1 MKIKTLLLFVFTL
14 LVSIAS
20 SAAVSIKE
28 IGGWFESGYVTW
40 NLVDGAS
47 TYHVYYKSVN
57 GSYVKLDTELVR
69 DYGTYGRAD
78 VLGVVPGSYIFKV
91 VPVDEDGTEM
101 DMAAEST
108 SFAVKAHDRAGFA
121 HFNYSG
127 VGAYKDDGTLKENAK
142 VLYVTSKTAKTVTCD
157 VVTDSKGKVE
167 TFTGLQAIIDARQK
181 GYDTTPLVVRIVGTI
196 EAADMD
202 YFSSSAE
209 GLQIKGKNAD
219 SEMNITLEGVGDDAT
234 IRGFGILLRNC
245 KSVEI
250 RNLAI
255 MLCMDDCLS
264 LDTDNSNCWIH
275 NIDFFYGKTGSA
287 ADQAKGD
294 GSLDCKTN
302 SKYMTFSYNHFW
314 DSGKMSLCGM
324 KSESGENFISYHHNW
339 FDHSDSRHPRVRTM
353 TVHVYNNYFDGIAKY
368 GVGATTGSNVFVES
382 NYYRNANKPM
392 LISLQG
398 TDIVNGVKNGTF
410 SGESGGMIKAFGNVY
425 AEKSSNFKLVTHKQ
439 SATSFDCYEAETRDE
454 VVPASYVT

>member
-14 LVSIAS
+14 LVSIVS

-142 VLYVTSKTAKTVTCD
+142 VLYVTFAM
-157 VVTDSKGKVE
+157 
-167 TFTGLQAIIDARQK
+167 L
-181 GYDTTPLVVRIVGTI
+181 
-196 EAADMD
+196 
-202 YFSSSAE
+202 
-209 GLQIKGKNAD
+209 LQIARERLKHSPDFRQLLMRVRKD
-219 SEMNITLEGVGDDAT
+219 M
-234 IRGFGILLRNC
+234 ILL
-245 KSVEI
+245 
-250 RNLAI
+250 LW
-255 MLCMDDCLS
+255 L
-264 LDTDNSNCWIH
+264 
-275 NIDFFYGKTGSA
+275 
-287 ADQAKGD
+287 
-294 GSLDCKTN
+294 
-302 SKYMTFSYNHFW
+302 
-314 DSGKMSLCGM
+314 
-324 KSESGENFISYHHNW
+324 
-339 FDHSDSRHPRVRTM
+339 
-353 TVHVYNNYFDGIAKY
+353 
-368 GVGATTGSNVFVES
+368 FV
-382 NYYRNANKPM
+382 
-392 LISLQG
+392 L
-398 TDIVNGVKNGTF
+398 
-410 SGESGGMIKAFGNVY
+410 
-425 AEKSSNFKLVTHKQ
+425 
-439 SATSFDCYEAETRDE
+439 
-454 VVPASYVT
+454 

>member
-1 MKIKTLLLFVFTL
+1 
-14 LVSIAS
+14 
-20 SAAVSIKE
+20 
-28 IGGWFESGYVTW
+28 
-40 NLVDGAS
+40 
-47 TYHVYYKSVN
+47 
-57 GSYVKLDTELVR
+57 
-69 DYGTYGRAD
+69 
-78 VLGVVPGSYIFKV
+78 
-91 VPVDEDGTEM
+91 M

-287 ADQAKGD
+287 ADQAKGEMRGLYQMINQQFLIHEFPEAEIVNRED
-294 GSLDCKTN
+294 DMGLP
-302 SKYMTFSYNHFW
+302 
-314 DSGKMSLCGM
+314 GLRQAKMSYAPM
-324 KSESGENFISYHHNW
+324 DFA
-339 FDHSDSRHPRVRTM
+339 R
-353 TVHVYNNYFDGIAKY
+353 KY
-368 GVGATTGSNVFVES
+368 
-382 NYYRNANKPM
+382 R
-392 LISLQG
+392 
-398 TDIVNGVKNGTF
+398 
-410 SGESGGMIKAFGNVY
+410 IKQLDFEA
-425 AEKSSNFKLVTHKQ
+425 Q
-439 SATSFDCYEAETRDE
+439 SAE
-454 VVPASYVT
+454 

>member
-14 LVSIAS
+14 LVSIVS

-28 IGGWFESGYVTW
+28 IGGWFESG
-40 NLVDGAS
+40 
-47 TYHVYYKSVN
+47 
-57 GSYVKLDTELVR
+57 YVKLDTELVR

-142 VLYVTSKTAKTVTCD
+142 VLYVTSKTAKTVICD

-219 SEMNITLEGVGDDAT
+219 SVRVLKLGIWLSCFAWMTVCLWIQTIVIVGYIILTFSMERQGV
-234 IRGFGILLRNC
+234 LLTRQ
-245 KSVEI
+245 KVMVLWTVRPI
-250 RNLAI
+250 RNI
-255 MLCMDDCLS
+255 
-264 LDTDNSNCWIH
+264 
-275 NIDFFYGKTGSA
+275 
-287 ADQAKGD
+287 
-294 GSLDCKTN
+294 
-302 SKYMTFSYNHFW
+302 
-314 DSGKMSLCGM
+314 
-324 KSESGENFISYHHNW
+324 
-339 FDHSDSRHPRVRTM
+339 
-353 TVHVYNNYFDGIAKY
+353 
-368 GVGATTGSNVFVES
+368 
-382 NYYRNANKPM
+382 
-392 LISLQG
+392 
-398 TDIVNGVKNGTF
+398 
-410 SGESGGMIKAFGNVY
+410 
-425 AEKSSNFKLVTHKQ
+425 
-439 SATSFDCYEAETRDE
+439 
-454 VVPASYVT
+454 